1 MKVVMKQR
9 FTLVFL
15 LAFLILAIDSR
26 AQATVAGYWLG
37 VTYPSD
43 PMQAVY
49 NYTMTLTQ
57 TGTTVGGTA
66 QTANPNVLF
75 GGVAY
80 ISGILGGS
88 VVSFVESDKNG
99 NTAVKDVCF
108 WKGVIVFTS
117 TDESLIGKYEN
128 IVNGTTC
135 TDAGGGTIELY
146 RIALK
151 SPGTFCKGGPMDL
164 KVTGKNLRWYS
175 SDKKT
180 TLLASGNAYS
190 PKLTKT
196 TTFYVTQTLYQNESP
211 VVPITINVIESSLTV
226 STLNTGCDKNNGSL
240 AVAATGSSGFQY
252 SLNGGP
258 FQKNPLFTSL
268 KPDSYTVVARDTLG
282 CKTEQLITITA
293 DAAPTITGLVST
305 PPKCAT
311 ANGTVSVVAAGGKGP
326 LIYSIDYGV
335 TYQASPLF
343 TNLAGG
349 SYTLRVRDANACEVN
364 RAISLPSFKPM
375 VVLSSAAVPTTCGQA
390 NGQATIT
397 TTGGTKPIQYS
408 SDGQTYQASTIFTRL
423 KSGNYLLTAR
433 DSAGCAVTQSVSVAA
448 STGPQSVSVQTTAE
462 GCGLKNGILSFSTDQ
477 NAGSNEYALDGQSFQ
492 RKTAFT
498 GLGAGTYTLTIRDAS
513 SCTLS
518 QTIIIPLDCPNF
530 IHLPTAFSPNRDN
543 SNDVFTARFAFP
555 SLSVTRFTVYDRWGA
570 ILYNR
575 SNFTLTSGESLWDGQ
590 LNGLQAQAGTYVY
603 RLDCQFPDGTQSSY
617 RESVALLN

>member
-1 MKVVMKQR
+1 MKQQCI
-9 FTLVFL
+9 LALL
-15 LAFLILAIDSR
+15 LAFSTLATDSR

-43 PMQAVY
+43 PNQAVY

-57 TGTTVGGTA
+57 AGTTVGGTA
-66 QTANPNVLF
+66 QTANPNVPF

-88 VVSFVESDKNG
+88 TVSFVESDKNG
-99 NTAVKDVCF
+99 SSAVKDICF
-108 WKGVIVFTS
+108 WKGVIVFNS
-117 TDESLIGKYEN
+117 TDESLIGNYAN

-151 SPGTFCKGGPMDL
+151 SPSTFCKDGPMDL
-164 KVTGKNLRWYS
+164 RVTGKNLRWYS

-180 TLLASGNAYS
+180 TLLASGNTYS

-211 VVPITINVIESSLTV
+211 VVPITINVLESSLTV

-252 SLNGGP
+252 SLNNGP
-258 FQKNPLFTSL
+258 FQKNALFTSL
-268 KPDSYTVVARDTLG
+268 KPGSYTVVARDTLG
-282 CKTEQLITITA
+282 CKTEQAITITS
-293 DAAPTITGLVST
+293 DTAPTITSLVST

-311 ANGTVSVVAAGGKGP
+311 ANGTISVVAAGGKGP
-326 LIYSIDYGV
+326 LTYSIDYGV
-335 TYQASPLF
+335 TYQTSSLF

-349 SYTLRVRDANACEVN
+349 SYTLRARDANACEVN
-364 RAISLPSFKPM
+364 RAVTLPVFKPM
-375 VVLSSAAVPTTCGQA
+375 VILSSAVTPTTCGQA
-390 NGQATIT
+390 NGQATLTIA
-397 TTGGTKPIQYS
+397 GGTNPVQYS
-408 SDGQTYQASTIFTRL
+408 SDNQLYQASGVFTRL
-423 KSGNYLLTAR
+423 KSGNYSLTAR
-433 DSAGCAVTQSVSVAA
+433 DSAGCTVTQSVSVAA
-448 STGPQSVSVQTTAE
+448 STGPQPVSIQTTAE
-462 GCGLKNGILSFSTDQ
+462 GCGLKNGIVSFSTNQ
-477 NAGSNEYALDGQSFQ
+477 QAGSNEYALDGQSFQ

-498 GLGAGTYTLTIRDAS
+498 GLEAGIYTLTIRDAS

-518 QTIIIPLDCPNF
+518 QTVTIPLDCPNVV
-530 IHLPTAFSPNRDN
+530 HLPTAFSPNRDT
-543 SNDVFTARFAFP
+543 SNDGFTARFAFP
-555 SLSVTRFTVYDRWGA
+555 SLSVTQFTVFDRWGA
-570 ILYNR
+570 ILYSR
-575 SNFTLTSGESLWDGQ
+575 SNFTLTSGEPLWDGQ
-590 LNGLQAQAGTYVY
+590 LNGQPAQPGAYVY